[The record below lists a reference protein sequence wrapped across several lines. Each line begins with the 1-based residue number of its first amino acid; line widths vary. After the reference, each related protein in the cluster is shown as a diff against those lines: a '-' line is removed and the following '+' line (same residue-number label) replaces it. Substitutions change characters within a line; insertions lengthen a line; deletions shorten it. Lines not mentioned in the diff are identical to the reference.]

1 MTQILK
7 TNNHSAKPLPG
18 MAEVNMETIPL
29 RIRIGV
35 TGHRSLSDE
44 ATLAEQIREALS
56 SKIFE
61 LFDDKSRA
69 IIGATKQTPI
79 AFSILSPLAEGADR
93 LVVKEVLK
101 CENRDPRL
109 EVVLPLAKE
118 DYLQDFASAES
129 RQEFEELIN
138 KARRPVTLREK
149 KLAEELTQIDFQE
162 ARRQAYENVGRYIV
176 DNCDV
181 LLALWDGQESRGR
194 GGTAEIVN
202 YAKVKNRPIIH
213 ILTLAPYNISVL
225 PGDGLNAM
233 SIHNIELFNTFPV
246 SEEAK
251 QVYISNVFNSLF
263 NNPEGEQLSAETKRT
278 ICEKLL
284 PFYVKASIIAK
295 FHQKF
300 YQRAGLLIYSFSA
313 LAVAAVAL
321 AILVHEWAFHAF
333 SFEFLLLLVIFLTVV
348 FADRK
353 GTHKKWIEN
362 RFLAE
367 RIRSSIFFAACGV
380 EISPIRIPQHMLIAH
395 RPDDWMVK
403 VFHDIWNRLPAM
415 VGCQGQ
421 QCRIFISYI
430 RKHWLQ
436 DQIDYHKNKAK
447 KAKKIS
453 SALETAGKIAFF
465 SAMTAALF
473 HVLLLL
479 LGAGF
484 HAVLLDHSLSFIALV
499 MPAVGAAIGGIR
511 THREYSRLE
520 KRSYNMSAALEELN
534 RRFSNVRG
542 PEELERILRDIEE
555 LMLRETQD
563 WLMLM
568 RFVKLE
574 AAA

>member
-1 MTQILK
+1 MSQTRK
-7 TNNHSAKPLPG
+7 TNNHLAKSFTG
-18 MAEVNMETIPL
+18 MAEVNAETIPL

-35 TGHRSLSDE
+35 TGHRTLSDE
-44 ATLAEQIREALS
+44 PMLAGRIREALD

-61 LFDDKSRA
+61 LFDAKSKT
-69 IIGATKQTPI
+69 ILSTIEHTPI
-79 AFSILSPLAEGADR
+79 TFIVLSPLAEGADR
-93 LVVKEVLK
+93 LVAREVLK
-101 CENRDPRL
+101 SENRDPRL
-109 EVVLPLAKE
+109 EVVLPMVKE
-118 DYLQDFASAES
+118 DYLQDFDSAES
-129 RQEFEELIN
+129 RLEFEELFN

-149 KLAEELTQIDFQE
+149 KLPEEFPQIDLGE
-162 ARRQAYENVGRYIV
+162 ARRKAYQDVSRYIV

-181 LLALWDGQESRGR
+181 LIALWDGRESRGK
-194 GGTAEIVN
+194 GGTAETVN
-202 YAKVKNRPIIH
+202 YAKTKNRPIIH
-213 ILTLAPYNISVL
+213 ILTLAPFNISVL
-225 PGDGLNAM
+225 AGNGLNAM
-233 SIHNIELFNTFPV
+233 SIHNIELFNAFSVP
-246 SEEAK
+246 EETNHLY
-251 QVYISNVFNSLF
+251 VENVFNSLF
-263 NNPEGEQLSAETKRT
+263 NNPEGEQISDETKRT
-278 ICEKLL
+278 IREKLL

-321 AILVHEWAFHAF
+321 AILVHQWAFYAF

-367 RIRSSIFFAACGV
+367 RIRSSIFFAVCGV
-380 EISPIRIPQHMLIAH
+380 ESSPIRIPQYMMIAH

-403 VFHDIWNRLPAM
+403 VFFDIWNRLPAM
-415 VGCQGQ
+415 IGCQGQ

-436 DQIDYHKNKAK
+436 DQINYHRNKAG
-447 KAKKIS
+447 KAKRIS

-465 SAMTAALF
+465 SAMTAALLHLF
-473 HVLLLL
+473 LLY
-479 LGAGF
+479 LGEGF
-484 HAVLLDHSLSFIALV
+484 NALILNNALSFVALV

-520 KRSYNMSAALEELN
+520 KRSYNMSAALQELDG
-534 RRFSNVRG
+534 RFSNIH
-542 PEELERILRDIEE
+542 EADELERILRDIEE